1 MRTTRPV
8 VLNDGGNFV
17 FNSPL
22 WILIFISNLSTDRV
36 FTVFYRFLALDLLL
50 EEDISVDILLI
61 WWMHLLNISVRCRVD
76 TQKYVLAA
84 ALFGPLPP
92 SDRDYSCSS
101 QLLVKSLIRRKN
113 ILKSE
118 GSSLKTLTAC
128 CNFRIIGHFSVWSC
142 GDNSAVSGM
151 VAPSVRGS
159 SKMPTFDLKI
169 SSQE

>member
-36 FTVFYRFLALDLLL
+36 FTVFYRFLPLDLLL

-61 WWMHLLNISVRCRVD
+61 WCLHLLNISVRCPVD
-76 TQKYVLAA
+76 TQKYILAA
-84 ALFGPLPP
+84 ALFSPLP
-92 SDRDYSCSS
+92 SS
-101 QLLVKSLIRRKN
+101 EQLLVKSLIRRKN

-118 GSSLKTLTAC
+118 GSSLKTLTGW

-142 GDNSAVSGM
+142 GDNSAVSVM